1 MILTAEQYWMVAD
14 VYEKV
19 AADKLGVPPR
29 QRAAFARKA
38 TRFRMLARL
47 AAKIEATA
55 VIKQARP
62 LKPRQ
67 NDCFA
72 RTERLQFGVEA
83 KAKYQTIEE
92 RLKTA
97 RVRCAEASVLQRS

>member
-1 MILTAEQYWMVAD
+1 MILTAEQYWMVAN

-38 TRFRMLARL
+38 MRFRMLARL

-55 VIKQARP
+55 LV
-62 LKPRQ
+62 KPGAAPEVSSRG
-67 NDCFA
+67 CFGHLVRHPNVKYKTLA
-72 RTERLQFGVEA
+72 ERLE
-83 KAKYQTIEE
+83 
-92 RLKTA
+92 TA
-97 RVRCAEASVLQRS
+97 RVALSAEHRGHDPRIPC